1 MKTYRLH
8 CELFAPVPIETA
20 FAVFENPH
28 NLARITPPELG
39 FRVLT
44 PNLEMRNGA
53 EIDYTIRWLGLPM
66 RWKTLITGYDP
77 PLGFTDEQAKGPY
90 SIWRH
95 RHSFEAVD
103 GGTRVI
109 DDVEYV
115 LPLGVLGRVAHAVMV
130 GRQLRGIFEYR
141 QRALM
146 EVIGGDRGLYREG
159 AIEIEG

>member
-8 CELFAPVPIETA
+8 CELFAPVPIKAA

-44 PNLEMRNGA
+44 PNLKMRAGA

-77 PLGFTDEQAKGPY
+77 PHSFTDEQAKGPY
-90 SIWRH
+90 TIWRH

-115 LPLGVLGRVAHAVMV
+115 LPLGVLGQVAHAVMV
-130 GRQLRGIFEYR
+130 ERQLRGIFEFR
-141 QRALM
+141 QRALKTL
-146 EVIGGDRGLYREG
+146 IGGDPGQYREC
-159 AIEIEG
+159 AVRIEG

>member
-8 CELFAPVPIETA
+8 CELFAPVPIEAA

-28 NLARITPPELG
+28 NLARITPPGLG

-44 PNLEMRNGA
+44 PNLEMRAGA
-53 EIDYTIRWLGLPM
+53 EIDYTIRRLGLPM

-77 PLGFTDEQAKGPY
+77 PHGFTDEQAKGPY
-90 SIWRH
+90 TIWRH

-115 LPLGVLGRVAHAVMV
+115 LPLGVLGQVAHAVMIE
-130 GRQLRGIFEYR
+130 RQLRGIFQFR
-141 QRALM
+141 QRALTAL
-146 EVIGGDRGLYREG
+146 IGGVRERYRASAVRIDG
-159 AIEIEG
+159 